1 MEVEALRILLVAKEK
16 DELRRCKEYIGEF
29 YPDGQLACFESSE
42 AAAEYVD
49 EHDLDICFTD
59 IVLSPITGIA
69 LLKRIR
75 AKNTNAKVVFLS
87 EDTSFA
93 LEAWRVYAN
102 DFLLKPITREKI
114 EHATLKIKE

>member
-1 MEVEALRILLVAKEK
+1 MRILLVAKEK
-16 DELRRCKEYIGEF
+16 DELRRCKEYISEF
-29 YPDGQLACFESSE
+29 YPNGQLACFESSE

-49 EHDLDICFTD
+49 EHELDICFTD

-75 AKNTNAKVVFLS
+75 AKNTDAKIVFIA

-102 DFLLKPITREKI
+102 DFLLKPITRDKI
-114 EHATLKIKE
+114 EHATLKMKE